1 MSEKRHIRKVPVFL
15 DIEFNDSIP
24 HEEIKTVVNNIA
36 NAIYNEINSGAIAP
50 EETFTIK
57 TRIMCK
63 DVVLLTEEYK
73 SDGLRHITVQDI
85 EGKTPTEEEKPY
97 DEAVELLRG
106 ILCESGQECEYDKD
120 IYEFLKENNELPED
134 YTPYWEEED
143 EE

>member
-73 SDGLRHITVQDI
+73 SDGLRHIVI
-85 EGKTPTEEEKPY
+85 EDLTKKSE
-97 DEAVELLRG
+97 
-106 ILCESGQECEYDKD
+106 
-120 IYEFLKENNELPED
+120 
-134 YTPYWEEED
+134 
-143 EE
+143 

>member
-50 EETFTIK
+50 EETFTNK
-57 TRIMCK
+57 VRIMCK